1 MEKELKKFLYAGVEL
16 AAAASEKFQQS
27 VQELVS
33 KGKISA
39 EEGKKMI
46 DEFFAKSEE
55 RKDEF
60 EKKYREFTEKL
71 GLRKRKNDEEEL
83 EALRKKV
90 AELEAKLAKAKA
102 SGTTTAAAK

>member
-16 AAAASEKFQQS
+16 AAAASEKFQNS
-27 VQELVS
+27 VQELIA

-39 EEGKKMI
+39 DEGKKMI

-60 EKKYREFTEKL
+60 EKKYKEFIEKL
-71 GLRKRKNDEEEL
+71 GLKKKKNEEEEL

-90 AELEAKLAKAKA
+90 ADLEAKLAKSKT
-102 SGTTTAAAK
+102 SSTAAAK

>member
-27 VQELVS
+27 IQELIA

-90 AELEAKLAKAKA
+90 ADLEAKLAKAKA
-102 SGTTTAAAK
+102 ANTTTAAAK